1 MKNVEEL
8 YGKYYNAYKSDY
20 DSEDELNEAKK
31 KTFNYKQFELVDKT
45 DKEFKLDEETK
56 KFIEEIKEQEEGV
69 GKRGFSRYFNSEPS
83 TLVSKSLS
91 QNTQAWKKVWTKL
104 NNKRLN

>member
-20 DSEDELNEAKK
+20 DSEDELSEAKE
-31 KTFNYKQFELVDKT
+31 KTVNYKQFELVDKT

-56 KFIEEIKEQEEGV
+56 KFIEEIKEQEGGIGE
-69 GKRGFSRYFNSEPS
+69 RGFSRCFNSEPS
-83 TLVSKSLS
+83 TLVSKLLS
-91 QNTQAWKKVWTKL
+91 QNTQDWKKVWTKL

>member
-31 KTFNYKQFELVDKT
+31 KTLNYKQFELVDKT

-56 KFIEEIKEQEEGV
+56 V
-69 GKRGFSRYFNSEPS
+69 YWRN
-83 TLVSKSLS
+83 
-91 QNTQAWKKVWTKL
+91 
-104 NNKRLN
+104 

>member
-31 KTFNYKQFELVDKT
+31 KTFTN
-45 DKEFKLDEETK
+45 
-56 KFIEEIKEQEEGV
+56 
-69 GKRGFSRYFNSEPS
+69 
-83 TLVSKSLS
+83 SLS
-91 QNTQAWKKVWTKL
+91 QLIKQIKSSNQMKKQKSLLKKL
-104 NNKRLN
+104 KNKKRVLVKGDLVDILTLNLVHW

>member
-1 MKNVEEL
+1 MK
-8 YGKYYNAYKSDY
+8 
-20 DSEDELNEAKK
+20 
-31 KTFNYKQFELVDKT
+31 KQ
-45 DKEFKLDEETK
+45 

-91 QNTQAWKKVWTKL
+91 QNTQD
-104 NNKRLN
+104 

>member
-1 MKNVEEL
+1 MK
-8 YGKYYNAYKSDY
+8 
-20 DSEDELNEAKK
+20 
-31 KTFNYKQFELVDKT
+31 KQ
-45 DKEFKLDEETK
+45 

-91 QNTQAWKKVWTKL
+91 QNTQDWKKVWTKL